1 MAKVFI
7 SHRGADTQEAE
18 KLAQRLRDECGCEVR
33 LDVWELQ
40 IGDSIVAWM
49 EGALA
54 GARFVVVCYSSH
66 GVDAP
71 WMSREWQSAL
81 ANKLNGA
88 GIDILPVRLTGREGP
103 FLFADMLAADWM
115 RDPDAAVK
123 ALCRAIAARSPGAAG
138 AGH

>member
-18 KLAQRLRDECGCEVR
+18 KLAQRLRGEGGHEVR
-33 LDVWELQ
+33 FDAWDLE
-40 IGDSIVAWM
+40 IGDSIVGWM

-54 GARFVVVCYSSH
+54 ASRFVVVCYSSH

-81 ANKLNGA
+81 AQQLNGA
-88 GIDILPVRLTGREGP
+88 GIVILPVWLTGRDGP
-103 FLFADMLAADWM
+103 VLLADVKAADWM
-115 RDPDAAVK
+115 GDADAAVK
-123 ALCRAIAARSPGAAG
+123 ALCRAIAKRSGGGSGP
-138 AGH
+138 